1 MSLYDGL
8 KTAIGANVTGYS
20 GKVFPNIAP
29 EGLALPYA
37 TYQKI
42 NNDSAQTLSGYTGYT
57 AIDYQ
62 ITFYANTYLA
72 ADEAAKAWKQY
83 IKNFS
88 GNFGTNTI
96 QAVKILGEFD
106 DSDYVASK
114 IRYKSMVDC
123 RFYYL
128 E

>member
-1 MSLYDGL
+1 MSLCDGL
-8 KTAIGANVTGYS
+8 KAAIGANVTGYS
-20 GKVFPNIAP
+20 GKVFPLVAP
-29 EGLALPYA
+29 EGSVLPYA
-37 TYQKI
+37 TYQQI
-42 NNDSAQTLSGYTGYT
+42 NDDPLQTLSGYSGYT

-72 ADEAAKAWKQY
+72 AESAAKAWKAY

-88 GNFGTNTI
+88 GAFGTNSI
-96 QAVKILGEFD
+96 QAVKIIGGSD

-114 IRYKSMVDC
+114 IRYKNMVDC
-123 RFYYL
+123 RFYYV